1 MRRAD
6 REVTD
11 PQEIRSII
19 DAAHVVNVAYSDAE
33 GLTVVP
39 VDFGYE
45 WSEPAHF
52 ADDNAALIAQ
62 PRLVMYLHSSLIG
75 RKADALRAAGE
86 RGLDVS
92 FDLIADGSQTI
103 PGRTL
108 CNWGRAY
115 ASVVGTGTA
124 TIVSDVHEAARGLSL
139 LMAHEAGMADGTG
152 TPTATFTDQQVRSV
166 MVWRIDVDV
175 FTAKRRP
182 VPPERH
188 HVSVADSD

>member
-11 PQEIRSII
+11 PQEIHSII

-45 WSEPAHF
+45 WSKPARL
-52 ADDNAALIAQ
+52 ADANAASIAQ
-62 PRLVMYLHSSLIG
+62 PRLVMYLHSSPIG

-86 RGLDVS
+86 RGLNVS

-124 TIVSDVHEAARGLSL
+124 TIVNDVHEAAHGLSL
-139 LMAHEAGMADGTG
+139 LMAHEAGMADGAG
-152 TPTATFTDQQVRSV
+152 APTATFTEQQVRSV

-182 VPPERH
+182 MPPERH